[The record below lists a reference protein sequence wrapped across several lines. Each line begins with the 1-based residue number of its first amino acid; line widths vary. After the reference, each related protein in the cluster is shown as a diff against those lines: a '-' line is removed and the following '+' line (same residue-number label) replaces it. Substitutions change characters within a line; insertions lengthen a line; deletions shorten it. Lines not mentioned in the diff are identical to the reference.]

1 MLEFNSKDGIVNK
14 LGNTPYKRIQQME
27 KEDNE
32 KGNTQEVMGV
42 EATMEG
48 AKQVSILQED
58 EDETSPI
65 KNQIRKQKVVIDLKN
80 NAKIEDQKEKNKD
93 QPLIWKGDGQKQQ

>member
-42 EATMEG
+42 E
-48 AKQVSILQED
+48 
-58 EDETSPI
+58 TSHI

>member
-32 KGNTQEVMGV
+32 KGNT
-42 EATMEG
+42 
-48 AKQVSILQED
+48 
-58 EDETSPI
+58 
-65 KNQIRKQKVVIDLKN
+65 
-80 NAKIEDQKEKNKD
+80 
-93 QPLIWKGDGQKQQ
+93 